1 MVELPT
7 AGGLAV
13 APGIGTGLIVGNGI
27 GFVGTGLAPG
37 TVMVLTV
44 GKGMRLGTGTGLC
57 TGGGVGIN
65 VPMDVS
71 VGL

>member
-1 MVELPT
+1 MVELPP
-7 AGGLAV
+7 AVGLV
-13 APGIGTGLIVGNGI
+13 TVPGIGTGLIVGNGI

-37 TVMVLTV
+37 TVIVLTV
-44 GKGMRLGTGTGLC
+44 GKGMN
-57 TGGGVGIN
+57 GGGIN

>member
-1 MVELPT
+1 MVELPP
-7 AGGLAV
+7 AVGLV
-13 APGIGTGLIVGNGI
+13 TAPGIGTGLIVGNGI

-37 TVMVLTV
+37 TVIVLTV
-44 GKGMRLGTGTGLC
+44 GKGMRPGTGTGLG
-57 TGGGVGIN
+57 TGGAVGIN